1 MNTPSKAASLVMLQA
16 LVTQYLD
23 EGSAN
28 ATLVFYDDDKPSSVN
43 IEATNTAKLL
53 TLTFPKPS
61 LKTVTTEHI
70 ELFATNA
77 SIVIKT
83 GIAKWARLYN
93 GSGVAVVDVTVG
105 TDVILDNYNL
115 VLGANVKL
123 DAVYLNPPA

>member
-61 LKTVTTEHI
+61 LKTVTADHI

-83 GIAKWARLYN
+83 GTAKWARLYN
-93 GSGVAVVDVTVG
+93 GSGVAVVDATVG
-105 TDVILDNYNL
+105 TDIILDNYNL

-123 DAVYLNPPA
+123 DAVYLNPPT